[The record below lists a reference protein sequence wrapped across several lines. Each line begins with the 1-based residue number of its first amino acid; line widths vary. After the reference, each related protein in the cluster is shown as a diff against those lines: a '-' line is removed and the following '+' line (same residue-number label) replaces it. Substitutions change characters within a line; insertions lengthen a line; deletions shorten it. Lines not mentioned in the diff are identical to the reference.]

1 MVPLEEE
8 EVVVDGWVVVA
19 VAGMEVFVDLA
30 EDSSLLR
37 FRSSAICCLI

>member
-1 MVPLEEE
+1 MAPLEE
-8 EVVVDGWVVVA
+8 VVDGWVVEVV